1 MSGYPSG
8 GSLNRSPMGED
19 RGWECSD
26 AVMVWPSSKGCADN
40 GSSFIVIDNTATR
53 KGPSPASSPPRA
65 MPADAASRADGD
77 TGAMSTYRL
86 RTPDQTIDL
95 GDFETAQEAL
105 EAAVDRQPEL
115 KPEGGFLEVLV
126 GDQWHPVDI
135 EGDMP

>member
-1 MSGYPSG
+1 
-8 GSLNRSPMGED
+8 
-19 RGWECSD
+19 
-26 AVMVWPSSKGCADN
+26 
-40 GSSFIVIDNTATR
+40 
-53 KGPSPASSPPRA
+53 
-65 MPADAASRADGD
+65 
-77 TGAMSTYRL
+77 MSTYRL